1 MSSATAEREHKC
13 NSDSDTDIDGHT
25 DSQGPEPTN
34 RDIMRL
40 LHTINASLHS
50 KLEVLGDGVE
60 QLQGE
65 VLDLQEENKKLRKET
80 GECRQREADKKGLG
94 DEAKM

>member
-1 MSSATAEREHKC
+1 MSATAEREHKC

-50 KLEVLGDGVE
+50 KLEALAERGLEGFVV
-60 QLQGE
+60 
-65 VLDLQEENKKLRKET
+65 QEENKKLRKET